1 MRERKFTRRENRGF
15 YCYRPSGA
23 RIRERGLIRSSYS
36 KDRVGKQLKTQ
47 DDKEARDQ
55 INATHTAALPSDLN
69 QALRYSLTQSLGR
82 YYPPVEE
89 ITPELREL
97 VARLEGQKR

>member
-1 MRERKFTRRENRGF
+1 MTPE
-15 YCYRPSGA
+15 
-23 RIRERGLIRSSYS
+23 
-36 KDRVGKQLKTQ
+36 
-47 DDKEARDQ
+47 DKGEKDQ
-55 INATHTAALPSDLN
+55 ITATYTAALPSDLN